1 MPRARPVARGVKRD
15 SDFFGNAMTNTNE
28 PKNVAPAAKP
38 IEVEPGVWSVLIGT
52 RSYEVRGEGM
62 EFDWR
67 GTAFSL
73 AADDA
78 NNGTKSGGGPAKIKA
93 LMPGKVIRVLVAEGD
108 EVMEGQGIVVVE
120 AMKMQNE
127 MKAPRA
133 GKVTSVRAGAGGTVA
148 AGELLAVI
156 E

>member
-1 MPRARPVARGVKRD
+1 MPRARPGVHGAKRG
-15 SDFFGNAMTNTNE
+15 SGFFGNAMANTNE
-28 PKNVAPAAKP
+28 PKVLAAAAKP

-52 RSYEVRGEGM
+52 RSYEVRGEGT

-73 AADDA
+73 ASDDA

-108 EVMEGQGIVVVE
+108 QVMEGQGIVVVE

-127 MKAPRA
+127 MRSPRA
-133 GKVTSVRAGAGGTVA
+133 GTVTSVRAEAGSTVA